1 MKEIF
6 MKQILC
12 FSLLLGF
19 SLNAAYSAESKA
31 SKQLSVQKS
40 VALPAHLTTRIQW
53 TSFPRPHYKNED
65 LKNQNRSAIIRV
77 YADETGQI
85 TKANVQESTGLTSL
99 DQLLIQAVRAAHVKP
114 YIENNTAVP
123 VIGYQTFSLNLNSN
137 HENELCQ
144 FSFDSKNWQAQ
155 QVDKK
160 VPFSYRAQP
169 NLELN
174 AEQLHG
180 HSRAIKFS
188 FKVNKHGDVKKV
200 KIKKGSG
207 FYAVDQ
213 QLVQAV
219 LGAKVD
225 VPRHYW
231 IYKKS
236 TLKDEIKFDLNQ
248 CP

>member
-1 MKEIF
+1 MK
-6 MKQILC
+6 KILC

-19 SLNAAYSAESKA
+19 PLSAAYSAESKA

-40 VALPAHLTTRIQW
+40 VARPAHLTTRIQW
-53 TSFPRPHYKNED
+53 TDFPRPQYQHED
-65 LKNQNRSAIIRV
+65 LKDQNRSAIIRV
-77 YADETGQI
+77 YADETGNV
-85 TKANVQESTGLTSL
+85 TKANIQESTGLTSL

-114 YIENNTAVP
+114 YIENDTAIP
-123 VIGYQTFSLNLNSN
+123 VIGYQTFSLNLNSK
-137 HENELCQ
+137 NESEICQ
-144 FSFDSKNWQAQ
+144 YHFDSKNWQAQ
-155 QVDKK
+155 QVNKN
-160 VPFSYRAQP
+160 VPFSYQAQP
-169 NLELN
+169 LLELDS
-174 AEQLHG
+174 EQLHG
-180 HSRAIKFS
+180 HSRAVKFS

-207 FYAVDQ
+207 LYAVDQ
-213 QLVQAV
+213 QLIQAV

-236 TLKDEIKFDLNQ
+236 TLKDEIRFDLNQ